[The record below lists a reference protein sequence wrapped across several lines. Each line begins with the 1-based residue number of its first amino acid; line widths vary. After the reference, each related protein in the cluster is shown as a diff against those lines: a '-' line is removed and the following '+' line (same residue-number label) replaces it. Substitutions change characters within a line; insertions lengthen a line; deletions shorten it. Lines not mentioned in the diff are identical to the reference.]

1 MNQIQTE
8 MFPVLDGFINVLWYV
23 EKILWYCVQQTFT
36 FYVCTYSQN
45 MGLFVFA
52 YGLFFY
58 DTRLH
63 VPYYDMVTWGCSC
76 VTLCH
81 NMMTLRI
88 TCRMTWA
95 VPIVLSIKRRGIS
108 KVWIILPKLQMIKH
122 AKLQCWN
129 LQIQCWRRGE
139 AGPSYKGLS
148 KIETD
153 LRLYCVTDESL
164 CQL

>member
-1 MNQIQTE
+1 MCLGYCSVRRRSRSTILLLDRLLTE
-8 MFPVLDGFINVLWYV
+8 QDPKHTL
-23 EKILWYCVQQTFT
+23 YCVQQTFT

-95 VPIVLSIKRRGIS
+95 VPTVLSIKRRGMS
-108 KVWIILPKLQMIKH
+108 KVWIILPKLQMINH

-129 LQIQCWRRGE
+129 LQIQCWRRG
-139 AGPSYKGLS
+139 GGRPKL
-148 KIETD
+148 
-153 LRLYCVTDESL
+153 
-164 CQL
+164 